1 MNIGDRFKPVYTPRN
16 QASIDAEIA
25 SKQIAKAARS
35 EVEAMSLL
43 DNANFRLR
51 KATESLSEAQVA
63 YFAAVEKSASNA
75 TELRAVYNNA
85 LAGFRDSEKIAA
97 IAADEVRKAKAAL
110 AGLRK
115 KASMEDDYEDDSSDD
130 DSSEYDEDEKK
141 KSFGGSSDQE
151 DAADAMAG
159 DDPEGAVKV
168 LDSLADTHERLAGMA
183 RKTGNMDAHSAHAAE
198 AGRIRSKI
206 VSLRGKANNK
216 EVVKS
221 ASDFITK
228 REFSDTKR
236 AQLADLLEDWKVSK
250 AAMLIV
256 CPSCMGD
263 GGSCCENG
271 MISPDDLSDHVQLAD
286 EMPVA
291 MSAFSTSS
299 LLTRDFQKSA
309 AYQEYVLAKGDVDG
323 HEFHGNQ
330 YTAGG
335 GGKTAQVASNS
346 QTAPKTDAERLG
358 NVPGASK
365 ALLTQDAI
373 DKFQSG
379 KIDHK
384 ALAKAHDAL
393 AAAHLSAAKE
403 ARLVGDK
410 KGIALH
416 IAAANAHLSAAT
428 AHLTADGEG
437 YEPYVDK
444 NGNEVKT
451 EGMSYGELANLPTA
465 SDRLSANAADA
476 SKAADKHDVE
486 QETAQITSNSQ
497 TKPSSGIEGK
507 TLAEKAANLDAMAT
521 NPDSEHE
528 PGELHRDLADSH
540 RAKAAE
546 LTASGDTGGAALHT
560 IAANAHDKSADLADK
575 SIDAQIANADGKL
588 SDDKAEKAQEKWLD
602 ASSQAASKS
611 AIAEKAAPTN
621 AQTKTAQITS
631 EARAVP
637 VKPGQAAQ
645 TRDPNWNPRTSG
657 ALINMPKAG
666 TQKGFNTIVGGYEKN
681 IPVQLGLAKQA
692 EEESKKAVADGDLE
706 TATAKMEEAVKA
718 YEAAAGNAR
727 GIFMMHEKFQG
738 QVKQANPEDPKVA
751 AFREQARSI
760 RANEKASAQEK
771 AAELGKKFKEQEAAK
786 IAAAKDAQKIVGE

>member
-25 SKQIAKAARS
+25 SKQIAKTARS
-35 EVEAMSLL
+35 EVEAMSAL

-75 TELRAVYNNA
+75 TELRAAYNNA

-97 IAADEVRKAKAAL
+97 VAADEVRKAKAAL

-271 MISPDDLSDHVQLAD
+271 MISPNDLSDHVQLAD

-384 ALAKAHDAL
+384 ALANAHDAL

-486 QETAQITSNSQ
+486 MEQE
-497 TKPSSGIEGK
+497 
-507 TLAEKAANLDAMAT
+507 
-521 NPDSEHE
+521 
-528 PGELHRDLADSH
+528 
-540 RAKAAE
+540 
-546 LTASGDTGGAALHT
+546 
-560 IAANAHDKSADLADK
+560 
-575 SIDAQIANADGKL
+575 
-588 SDDKAEKAQEKWLD
+588 
-602 ASSQAASKS
+602 
-611 AIAEKAAPTN
+611 
-621 AQTKTAQITS
+621 TAQITS
-631 EARAVP
+631 EARTVP
-637 VKPGQAAQ
+637 IKPGQAAQ